1 MRRVAALCCRCCAA
15 LVPPRGCGAA
25 GVERAMAGAR
35 PWRRLVLCAATASL
49 AGFLL
54 GFDTIVISGAEQQI
68 QQLWGLSGAV
78 HGMCMSAALW
88 GTVRSTWRPV
98 TCLPAAAACSFA
110 TGHLLFD

>member
-98 TCLPAAAACSFA
+98 ICLPAAAACSFA

>member
-1 MRRVAALCCRCCAA
+1 MRRGAALCCRCCAA

-98 TCLPAAAACSFA
+98 TCLPACRSLQLRYWPSF
-110 TGHLLFD
+110 FD